1 MTVTLS
7 ASTAEGLASQLAVA
21 LSHLVVDPDTVV
33 NSVTNGYL
41 TGLTEEEVKRVEQIA
56 QVLRR
61 GEESLNQR
69 IRDIEK
75 AGEKRKKEERAE
87 KAATEQPEQEKSGPE
102 PSEYSRADVD
112 SLVFEA
118 IQKGHKKDVA
128 KILHKYQAKTV
139 EYLPIDAYK
148 SFCTEIKTIIK
159 EGT

>member
-7 ASTAEGLASQLAVA
+7 AGTAEGLASQLAVA
-21 LSHLVVDPDTVV
+21 LSHLIVDPDAVV

-61 GEESLNQR
+61 GEEALNQR

-87 KAATEQPEQEKSGPE
+87 KAAAEQPEQSEPE

-139 EYLPIDAYK
+139 EYLPFDAYK
-148 SFCTEIKTIIK
+148 SFCIEIKTIIK

>member
-21 LSHLVVDPDTVV
+21 LSHLIVDPDTVV

-75 AGEKRKKEERAE
+75 ASQRLE
-87 KAATEQPEQEKSGPE
+87 KAKTEVKVKPEKTNPDVGSRSTEKWD
-102 PSEYSRADVD
+102 RNDVD
-112 SLVFEA
+112 ALVFDA
-118 IQKGHKKDVA
+118 IQKGLKNGVA
-128 KILHKYQAKTV
+128 KLLRKHQVCTV
-139 EYLPIDAYK
+139 EFLPESDYAD
-148 SFCTEIKTIIK
+148 FCEEMCELLK
-159 EGT
+159 EV